1 MSSHDRVPGNTP
13 ASVNAGIR
21 EAMEREVRRVADAP
35 DQITRR
41 LDALDREWDIERA
54 LESTASTLTLTTL
67 ALGLAVS
74 RRWLA
79 APIVINAFLL
89 QHALQG
95 WCPPLPIFRRLGFR
109 TVREIQEERYALK
122 VLRGDF
128 QEGLHATTAPSSEV
142 RSRYALAAVRR

>member
-1 MSSHDRVPGNTP
+1 MTSEHRVPDNTAP
-13 ASVNAGIR
+13 QVNAGIR
-21 EAMEREVRRVADAP
+21 ETAEREIRRAAESP
-35 DQITRR
+35 EEITRR
-41 LDALDREWDIERA
+41 LGTLEREWDIERA
-54 LESTASTLTLTTL
+54 FEATASTLTLATL

-79 APIVINAFLL
+79 VPLVVNAFLL
-89 QHALQG
+89 QHALGG

-109 TVREIQEERYALK
+109 TVREIEEERYAIK

-128 QEGLHATTAPSSEV
+128 LEGVHASTA